1 MTRSVVTHRIQQ
13 LEHFINAPLFHRST
27 RHVRLSEVG
36 ETYYKECAD
45 MVAGFNSLTEQ
56 MRNLRAKPTG
66 KLRVQMLP
74 GFAIDHFG
82 PLLAEFTALYPDIE
96 VDVIVNDRLTDP
108 IEEGFDIAFQMF
120 PPQAETLIERKLFSV
135 RRLFLASP
143 EYLQRHPAPERP
155 ADLLEHRIGLYEGYP
170 SRNRWQFQHGDETV
184 ELSLAGQVRSNSVH
198 LLRDYALAGT
208 ALVCLPTLVA
218 HADLESGRLLP
229 LLIDYPLSS
238 FNFSAVFRHPAARLE
253 GTQPDRLPGG
263 TDQRRALLGPAVA
276 GKGLGALKA
285 GTTAQFVCDSRTLL
299 SFSHRLL
306 RSAKAFTLSPRLQQQ
321 MGATR

>member
-1 MTRSVVTHRIQQ
+1 MDRLLSIEAFVRVAETGNFAKAAVQLGVTRSVVTHRIQQ

-229 LLIDYPLSS
+229 LLVDYPLSS
-238 FNFSAVFRHPAARLE
+238 FNFSAVFPA
-253 GTQPDRLPGG
+253 T
-263 TDQRRALLGPAVA
+263 QRRALKVRSLIDFLVERISDEPCWDRPLLA
-276 GKGLGALKA
+276 KGW
-285 GTTAQFVCDSRTLL
+285 VR
-299 SFSHRLL
+299 
-306 RSAKAFTLSPRLQQQ
+306 
-321 MGATR
+321 